1 MTHDPLCPIGQTC
14 TIGSRDGFHVLYQV
28 RQGSIACDCCDRT
41 CGCDLIAMVRA
52 DTLNTAA
59 QAVKAVPI
67 DGPWIESEA
76 HESAIH
82 QAVVAINALRG
93 ES

>member
-1 MTHDPLCPIGQTC
+1 MTHDPFCGR
-14 TIGSRDGFHVLYQV
+14 SRGLIYQFTPC
-28 RQGSIACDCCDRT
+28 QCDFIAK
-41 CGCDLIAMVRA
+41 VRA
-52 DTLNTAA
+52 DTLNMAA